1 VLAAETHDWAIFFH
15 LLGALLL
22 VAGVTV
28 AGVAFEAARRRSRPD
43 QVAVLL
49 GLTRVGVMLVVLGS
63 VLVLA
68 FGLWLVDLED
78 DIDFGTGWLS
88 AALTL
93 FVVVLVAG
101 ALGGQRPKRA
111 RKLAERLAQDGAP
124 ETPELRALLDDRLAL
139 ALNYLS
145 AALIVVILVLMVFKP
160 GGEG

>member
-1 VLAAETHDWAIFFH
+1 VLAASTHDWALFFH

-43 QVAVLL
+43 AVAVLL
-49 GLTRVGVMLVVLGS
+49 GLTRSGVLLVALGS

-78 DIDFGTGWLS
+78 DLDLGTGWVS

-93 FVVVLVAG
+93 FVVIVILG
-101 ALGGQRPKRA
+101 ALGGRRPKRA
-111 RKLAERLAQDGAP
+111 RKLAERLAQDGQP
-124 ETPELRALLDDRLAL
+124 EDPELRALLDDRLAL
-139 ALNYLS
+139 GLNYL
-145 AALIVVILVLMVFKP
+145 AAVLLVVILVLMVFKP
-160 GGEG
+160 GGGS